1 MTGLKR
7 HLAFLALS
15 LSIAAIKYESTSK
28 KRPKFGDKGRTGKP
42 LKGWQK

>member
-1 MTGLKR
+1 MTSLKR

-15 LSIAAIKYESTSK
+15 LSITAIKYESTPK
-28 KRPKFGDKGRTGKP
+28 KRRKFGDKGRDGKP